1 MPTCRSRW
9 GDKMKGFTFLKSYYD
24 IIQKVKK
31 KQDRDALLNAIVEF
45 VFEDVEP
52 KDLSEVAEIA
62 FESFRQSLEKS
73 KKNGDNSRKGNEIE
87 LKSNSNRNQKETKS
101 LLKIDFEEK
110 APLDEKETK
119 TKKGDKKEK
128 IKEKDINPLKENTPP
143 LPPKGNGAQEKFFK
157 VYCQFKKAANGSYPA
172 IDFERLTEEF
182 AKSSS
187 LRSKFSWQLIL
198 DSYDSILA
206 GNFRDKVDSQAEG
219 REYMAER
226 ERYYTALR
234 NAAKDKADKIQAR
247 LMQYEPYAE
256 IHKRLKGIGLEQAKA
271 EHNCKMKEAAELEQE
286 KNRLL
291 MKRANI
297 LAMNDLTEEDLL
309 PRWKCRKCEDTG
321 YRKEDDVACDCY
333 KGV

>member
-1 MPTCRSRW
+1 MV
-9 GDKMKGFTFLKSYYD
+9 KGFTFLKSYYD
-24 IIQKVKK
+24 IILKLRK

-45 VFEDVEP
+45 VFEDIEP

-110 APLDEKETK
+110 APLNEKENK
-119 TKKGDKKEK
+119 TKKVDKKEK
-128 IKEKDINPLKENTPP
+128 IKEKDINPLKENITP
-143 LPPKGNGAQEKFFK
+143 LPPLDGGMAQKDFFK

-187 LRSKFSWQLIL
+187 LRRTFSWQLIL

-206 GNFRDKVDSQAEG
+206 GNFRDKVDAQAEG
-219 REYMAER
+219 REYLANR

-234 NAAKDKADKIQAR
+234 TEEEKKVEAIVKK
-247 LMQYEPYAE
+247 LMTYPRYAE
-256 IHKRLKGIGLEQAKA
+256 IDKRLRMIEVESAKA
-271 EHNCKMKEAAELEQE
+271 DVKGEKLKAAKLEQE
-286 KNRLL
+286 RNRL
-291 MKRANI
+291 RAERNNI
-297 LAMNDLTEEDLL
+297 LSANGLEEDDII
-309 PRWKCRKCEDTG
+309 PKRRCYECNDTG
-321 YRKEDDVACDCY
+321 WLEDGTMCACY
-333 KGV
+333 KGD

>member
-1 MPTCRSRW
+1 MIPTFRSRW

-87 LKSNSNRNQKETKS
+87 LKSNLNRNQKETKS

-110 APLDEKETK
+110 APLDE
-119 TKKGDKKEK
+119 KEK

-182 AKSSS
+182 AKSAS
-187 LRSKFSWQLIL
+187 LRKTFSWQLIL

-219 REYMAER
+219 RALMADR
-226 ERYYTALR
+226 ERHYTAIR
-234 NAAKDKADKIQAR
+234 NEEERKVEMVVKK
-247 LMQYEPYAE
+247 LMTYPRYAE
-256 IHKRLKGIGLEQAKA
+256 IDKRLRSIEIDAAKA
-271 EHNCKMKEAAELEQE
+271 ELKGDKLRMAKLEME
-286 KNRLL
+286 RNRLI
-291 MKRANI
+291 MERSNI
-297 LAMNDLTEEDLL
+297 LLKNDLDEDDIIVK
-309 PRWKCRKCEDTG
+309 RRCHKCNDTG
-321 YRKEDDVACDCY
+321 WLEDGTVCSCY

>member
-1 MPTCRSRW
+1 MAREYFVFQRN
-9 GDKMKGFTFLKSYYD
+9 YYD
-24 IIQKVKK
+24 IVK
-31 KQDRDALLNAIVEF
+31 A
-45 VFEDVEP
+45 
-52 KDLSEVAEIA
+52 
-62 FESFRQSLEKS
+62 
-73 KKNGDNSRKGNEIE
+73 
-87 LKSNSNRNQKETKS
+87 
-101 LLKIDFEEK
+101 
-110 APLDEKETK
+110 LDEKARLELYDAICEYALNQNESKIEGLSNALFSLIKPDILKGLKKYENGVKGGRGKKANGKQNESKMKANEKQTESKEET
-119 TKKGDKKEK
+119 TSPQKERS
-128 IKEKDINPLKENTPP
+128 KENISPFVQEETP
-143 LPPKGNGAQEKFFK
+143 LNPPKVGTAQEDFFK

-172 IDFERLTEEF
+172 IDFKRLTEEF

-187 LRSKFSWQLIL
+187 LRKTFSWQVIL
-198 DSYDSILA
+198 DSYNSILA
-206 GNFRDKVDSQAEG
+206 GNFRDKVDAQAEG

-256 IHKRLKGIGLEQAKA
+256 IHKRLKEIDLEQAKA
-271 EHNCKMKEAAELEQE
+271 EHNGKMKESATLEQE
-286 KNRLL
+286 KNRLM

-321 YRKEDDVACDCY
+321 YRKEDDVICDCY

>member
-1 MPTCRSRW
+1 
-9 GDKMKGFTFLKSYYD
+9 MKGFTFLKSYYD

-119 TKKGDKKEK
+119 TKKGGKKEK

-187 LRSKFSWQLIL
+187 LRRTFSWQVIL

-206 GNFRDKVDSQAEG
+206 GNFRDKVDGQAAG
-219 REYMAER
+219 RELKADR
-226 ERYYTALR
+226 ERYY
-234 NAAKDKADKIQAR
+234 AAIRDEEERKVEPVVKK
-247 LMQYEPYAE
+247 LMTYPRYAE
-256 IHKRLKGIGLEQAKA
+256 IDKRLRLIEIDSAKA
-271 EHNCKMKEAAELEQE
+271 ELNGDKLKLANLEQE
-286 KNRLL
+286 KNRLR
-291 MKRANI
+291 MERNNI
-297 LAMNDLTEEDLL
+297 LSNNGLEEEDITVK
-309 PRWKCRKCEDTG
+309 RRCHECNDTG
-321 YRKEDDVACDCY
+321 WLEDGTLCACY